1 MSATKPPGQ
10 EQDPAPDKPL
20 RQEDFITED
29 GVFDFEAAT
38 EAVERRNTA
47 RRQREKLLEGD
58 PRRRFGRPREHRT
71 AAGTSPARGRRCAIA
86 PDGAFVRGVL
96 GSNAPTE
103 SPLAKAGIVSGAAVL
118 IETAGRIG

>member
-58 PRRRFGRPREHRT
+58 PRRRFGRPRESTGQRRGHRRRG
-71 AAGTSPARGRRCAIA
+71 AGGARSCPIERSF
-86 PDGAFVRGVL
+86 GAF
-96 GSNAPTE
+96 SAPTRLLRAPWRRRA
-103 SPLAKAGIVSGAAVL
+103 S
-118 IETAGRIG
+118 